1 MIALVL
7 TRVSCG
13 SATAAQGTDGSESW
27 SLSREST
34 QCQLPRTPARTS
46 LDKPTRRAHEFDF
59 SELVTLERT
68 LEDEV
73 KSMTVPAVGAG
84 SRLSKC
90 PRVARESPGAE
101 RWRDLGPER
110 ARCVAVGAR
119 PSAPGACVYMSASGG
134 GRGQVCALGVCGGL
148 GLRAL
153 GDEAELWGGFVEEA
167 EEGGVVFR
175 GADGDADAAGEVL
188 LVASIADDDAVSA
201 RAV

>member
-1 MIALVL
+1 MKMRNMVTGAQSSLRSLLNRPPQHRFHTKPGLLGALRGGGGRRRETKSSKNSRRQRRMIALVL

-90 PRVARESPGAE
+90 PRESSPRVSRRDSRGREVA
-101 RWRDLGPER
+101 
-110 ARCVAVGAR
+110 
-119 PSAPGACVYMSASGG
+119 
-134 GRGQVCALGVCGGL
+134 
-148 GLRAL
+148 GLR
-153 GDEAELWGGFVEEA
+153 
-167 EEGGVVFR
+167 
-175 GADGDADAAGEVL
+175 
-188 LVASIADDDAVSA
+188 
-201 RAV
+201 